1 MDAICIFV
9 HDTADTAI
17 IEQMAGY
24 GVKLIALRAAG
35 YNNVDLAAAKDKL
48 KVVRVPAYSPNTG
61 NKKQTI
67 SVTASKNISSERNTV
82 LSISAK
88 GITKTININQKKG
101 ISVAVIVGQ
110 NGNIF
115 KIQLE

>member
-1 MDAICIFV
+1 MRNRIF
-9 HDTADTAI
+9 
-17 IEQMAGY
+17 
-24 GVKLIALRAAG
+24 KLIFNSFKNNRFFFFFAAIELK
-35 YNNVDLAAAKDKL
+35 NKIMATKDFIT
-48 KVVRVPAYSPNTG
+48 YSPNTG